1 MSSRVQTLI
10 ATTTAPREP
19 ATARCV
25 LQPLVKRPLAAA
37 ITAILAIWFPLAGF
51 VGSQFTPRPRPAG
64 AFTLI
69 GIERQSEGG
78 AMFVTAFNPR
88 PALADGAEQP
98 SRSPVE
104 LFEDD
109 RPLGPAHSA
118 TGDIRD
124 IGGGRFLHAKEA
136 LYFSTSD
143 NTDPRSNG
151 RHYSWTLGPLQPD
164 FKRR

>member
-1 MSSRVQTLI
+1 MIGRG
-10 ATTTAPREP
+10 A
-19 ATARCV
+19 
-25 LQPLVKRPLAAA
+25 LQPLINRPLAAA
-37 ITAILAIWFPLAGF
+37 IAAILAIWFPLAIF
-51 VGSQFTPRPRPAG
+51 VGSRFTLRPRPPG

-69 GIERQSEGG
+69 GIERQHENGF
-78 AMFVTAFNPR
+78 MYVTPFNPY

-98 SRSPVE
+98 SRSPIE

-118 TGDIRD
+118 TSDIRD
-124 IGGGRFLHAKEA
+124 VGQGRFLHAKEA

-143 NTDPRSNG
+143 NTDPRTNG